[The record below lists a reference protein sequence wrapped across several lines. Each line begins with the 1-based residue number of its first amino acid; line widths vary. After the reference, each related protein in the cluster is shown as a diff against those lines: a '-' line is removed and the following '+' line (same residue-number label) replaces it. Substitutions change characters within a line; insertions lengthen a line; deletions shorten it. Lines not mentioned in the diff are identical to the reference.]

1 VVTGRGGLQCG
12 QRGDLL
18 TCEGHTL
25 ISARGTATVSR
36 MPETALE
43 LDSPPRWDLTSLYPD
58 VQTALEE
65 LKVVLGDAA
74 AFRDRYHGRV
84 GSLEAAELAS
94 VLAELS
100 ALDNRL
106 SRLGSF
112 SGLALSTNI
121 NGEAERDADA
131 AIEQGLVEA
140 QNALRFFEL
149 EWLQVDDDRAAR
161 LAASEQLAAHR
172 YFLLSARRF
181 RPHVRSDDEER
192 MLAEREPVAQGA
204 WHTLFDQVT
213 STLQIPF
220 DGRDQTISE
229 LLALVRS
236 EHRSTRIGA
245 YDALWSALEPHAGV
259 QAQVYDSVVA
269 DRLAMDRVR
278 SYDGP
283 RRARDLANE
292 LAPSVVDGM
301 LDAVERNYPLA
312 HRWWALKKQL
322 LGVDPMVL
330 ADQYAPLG
338 RGRPLHYREAVETV
352 LTSFG
357 EFSPRIERMAHDL
370 FADRRLDAEPRTG
383 KRGGAFCASVAQDAR
398 PFILMN
404 FMGKLDDVRTLAH
417 ELGHGMQFELTG
429 ERQSA
434 LSHHPPLALAEV
446 ASTFAEHI
454 VFERQLEQERDPEV
468 RLSLLADRVEGSFAT
483 IFRQTHMVRYEEKAY
498 ALRAEGKALLP
509 ERLSEF
515 WMDTNR
521 PYYGDTVQLPEGYR
535 YGWAYIPHFIHT
547 RFYTYAY
554 VFAALASFALAAQ
567 QRKDPE
573 RFAAAYVDFLG
584 IGGSQSPA
592 DQLNALGV
600 DVTAPDAWDAGF
612 GELERVLEQAE
623 QATRT
628 SG

>member
-1 VVTGRGGLQCG
+1 VIAGRSCLE
-12 QRGDLL
+12 RGEGSDVLARK
-18 TCEGHTL
+18 GHTL
-25 ISARGTATVSR
+25 ISARRAATVSR
-36 MPETALE
+36 MPETVLE
-43 LDSPPRWDLTSLYPD
+43 LDSPPRWDLTSLFPD
-58 VQTALEE
+58 VQTALDA
-65 LKVVLGDAA
+65 LKAALADCA
-74 AFRDRYHGRV
+74 AFRERTRGRV
-84 GSLEAAELAS
+84 VQLDAAELES
-94 VLAELS
+94 VLGELAE
-100 ALDNRL
+100 LDNRL

-121 NGEAERDADA
+121 TGEAERDADA
-131 AIEQGLVEA
+131 AMEQGLVEA

-149 EWLQVDDDRAAR
+149 EWLQVDDARADE
-161 LAASEQLAAHR
+161 LAASPNLAQHR
-172 YFLLSARRF
+172 YFLTSARRF
-181 RPHVRSDDEER
+181 RPHIRSEDEER

-229 LLALVRS
+229 LLALVRA
-236 EHRSTRIGA
+236 EDRSTRIGA
-245 YDALWSALEPHAGV
+245 YDALWNALEPHAGV

-278 SYDGP
+278 GYDGP

-301 LDAVERNYPLA
+301 LDAVERHYGLA

-322 LGVDPMVL
+322 LGVEPMVL

-338 RGRPLHYREAVETV
+338 TGRALDYREAVETV
-352 LTSFG
+352 LTSFA

-370 FADRRLDAEPRTG
+370 FSDRRLDAEPRQG
-383 KRGGAFCASVAQDAR
+383 KRGGAFCASVAQDSR

-429 ERQSA
+429 ERQTA

-454 VFERQLEQERDPEV
+454 VFERQLAQETDPQV

-498 ALRAEGKALLP
+498 GLRAEGKALLP
-509 ERLSEF
+509 ERLNDF
-515 WMDTNR
+515 WTETSR
-521 PYYGDTVQLPEGYR
+521 PYYGDAIELPENYR
-535 YGWAYIPHFIHT
+535 FGWAYIPHFIHT

-567 QRKDPE
+567 QRDDPE
-573 RFAAAYVDFLG
+573 RFASAYVDFLG
-584 IGGSQSPA
+584 IGGSQAPA
-592 DQLNALGV
+592 DQLAALGV

-623 QATRT
+623 RAT
-628 SG
+628 SS

>member
-1 VVTGRGGLQCG
+1 
-12 QRGDLL
+12 
-18 TCEGHTL
+18 
-25 ISARGTATVSR
+25 

-65 LKVVLGDAA
+65 LKVVLADST
-74 AFRDRYHGRV
+74 AFRDRYRGRV
-84 GSLEAAELAS
+84 GSFEAAELAS

-106 SRLGSF
+106 SRLGSY

-121 NGEAERDADA
+121 TGEAERDADA

-149 EWLQVDDDRAAR
+149 EWLQVDDERAAR
-161 LAASEQLAAHR
+161 LAASEQLATHR

-220 DGRDQTISE
+220 DGREQTISE
-229 LLALVRS
+229 VLALVRS
-236 EHRSTRIGA
+236 EDRPTRIGA

-278 SYDGP
+278 DYDGP

-338 RGRPLHYREAVETV
+338 RGRPLDYREAVETV

-357 EFSPRIERMAHDL
+357 EFSPRIERMAHEL

-454 VFERQLEQERDPEV
+454 VFERQLEQETDPQV

-509 ERLSEF
+509 ERLSDF
-515 WMDTNR
+515 WMETNR
-521 PYYGDTVQLPEGYR
+521 PYYGDTVELPVGYR

-554 VFAALASFALAAQ
+554 VFAALASFALAAE

-584 IGGSQSPA
+584 IGGSQAPA
-592 DQLNALGV
+592 DQLKALGV
-600 DVTAPDAWDAGF
+600 DVTVPDAWDAGF

-623 QATRT
+623 RATAT

>member
-1 VVTGRGGLQCG
+1 
-12 QRGDLL
+12 
-18 TCEGHTL
+18 
-25 ISARGTATVSR
+25 
-36 MPETALE
+36 MPETVLE
-43 LDSPPRWDLTSLYPD
+43 LDSPPRWDLTSLFPD
-58 VQTALEE
+58 VPSAL
-65 LKVVLGDAA
+65 DALAVALADCA
-74 AFRDRYHGRV
+74 AFRDRYRGRV
-84 GSLEAAELAS
+84 GGLDADELES

-121 NGEAERDADA
+121 TGEAERDADA

-149 EWLQVDDDRAAR
+149 EWLQVDDDRADR
-161 LAASEQLAAHR
+161 LAERENLAQHR
-172 YFLLSARRF
+172 YFLLSSRRF

-192 MLAEREPVAQGA
+192 MLAEREPVAQSA

-220 DGRDQTISE
+220 EGRDQTISE
-229 LLALVRS
+229 VLALVRS
-236 EHRSTRIGA
+236 PDRPTRIGA
-245 YDALWSALEPHAGV
+245 YDALWNALEPHAGV
-259 QAQVYDSVVA
+259 QAQVYDSVVS

-278 SYDGP
+278 GYDGP
-283 RRARDLANE
+283 RRARDLSNE

-301 LDAVERNYPLA
+301 LDAVERHYPLA

-322 LGVDPMVL
+322 LGVEPMVL

-338 RGRPLHYREAVETV
+338 SGRPLDYREAVETV

-357 EFSPRIERMAHDL
+357 EFAPRIQRMAHEL
-370 FADRRLDAEPRTG
+370 LADGRLDAEPRPG
-383 KRGGAFCASVAQDAR
+383 KRGGAFCASVAQDSR

-429 ERQSA
+429 ERQDA

-454 VFERQLEQERDPEV
+454 VFERQLEQESDPQV

-509 ERLSEF
+509 ERLSDF
-515 WMDTNR
+515 WMETNR
-521 PYYGDTVQLPEGYR
+521 PYYGDTIEIPEGYR

-567 QRKDPE
+567 QRNDPE
-573 RFAAAYVDFLG
+573 RFASAYVDFLG
-584 IGGSQSPA
+584 IGGSQAPA
-592 DQLNALGV
+592 DQLAALGV

-623 QATRT
+623 QAT
-628 SG
+628 GE